1 MKLKLLFT
9 LFILFILIGCEN
21 KKSSDLKISSRKQHQ
36 NTNPVFSKIV
46 VPQKDKTITKEK
58 KTVKIEQTT
67 DYIPQALTNLAVF
80 EKALNFEIKCI
91 PKDLTEMTLEEA
103 RKSLEN
109 ISSYDDIM
117 TVTEQLKEGCKNFEA
132 GDFLFSNLYVRMV
145 NLSKSPGQI
154 GMAWATFA
162 MSHRK
167 SEYAVSLFDKT
178 IAVTEK
184 KSEISSLKFFKA
196 LAYQLDGNFEK
207 SENAAWDAYIYS
219 WQNRNKP
226 GMESAATDN
235 LILCLESLH
244 NVGKNDEAVTLI
256 ETLKNDDKTILEKL
270 PSDLID
276 DIYKDGNK
284 KKYRTFTD
292 LRH

>member
-9 LFILFILIGCEN
+9 LFLFFILIGCEN
-21 KKSSDLKISSRKQHQ
+21 KKSPDMEISSRKQHQ

-46 VPQKDKTITKEK
+46 VPQKNKTISKVK
-58 KTVKIEQTT
+58 KTEKIEQT
-67 DYIPQALTNLAVF
+67 DCIAQALTNLAVF
-80 EKALNFEIKCI
+80 ENALNFEIKCI

-117 TVTEQLKEGCKNFEA
+117 TVAEQLKETCKSFEA

-154 GMAWATFA
+154 GLAWATFA
-162 MSHRK
+162 MCHRK

-178 IAVTEK
+178 IAETDK
-184 KSEISSLKFFKA
+184 KTEISSLKFFKA

-207 SENAAWDAYIYS
+207 SEKAAWDAYIYS
-219 WQNRNKP
+219 WENRNNP
-226 GMESAATDN
+226 GMESAVTDN
-235 LILCLESLH
+235 LIFCLESLH
-244 NVGKNDEAVTLI
+244 NVGKNDEALTLI
-256 ETLKNDDKTILEKL
+256 ETLKTDNKTIVEKL

-276 DIYKDGNK
+276 DIYKGRNK
-284 KKYRTFTD
+284 KKYRSFTD